1 VSGNPHDVTRVVI
14 GLLVL
19 STAISAPVATAQE
32 LRRTSFAT
40 SIEHEVARL
49 ARSDSGPVRQAP
61 GDDAWLR
68 VRQLRPG
75 IDISI
80 VMAGRGQ
87 ASPRTLLR
95 ADESTLTLLN
105 ADAGGLPHDAAAVL
119 HRVSAAHPAWFLRS
133 GIGERIELDNTL
145 TFTADGLYAGNR
157 KLADRSALIEVVAQP
172 EVDAVSV
179 FERKGN
185 AGAGTVG
192 GILGGLVGFGIGY
205 SMVAGN
211 GREGQYWPLFS
222 GPAIGAV
229 AGAFTVSHLT
239 SRRMAVVVYRRQ

>member
-1 VSGNPHDVTRVVI
+1 VIRDVI

-19 STAISAPVATAQE
+19 STAISAPVVTAQE
-32 LRRTSFAT
+32 LRRTPFAT
-40 SIEHEVARL
+40 SIEREAARL
-49 ARSDSGPVRQAP
+49 ALTDSGSVRQAA

-75 IDISI
+75 IEIS
-80 VMAGRGQ
+80 VAVAGRGQ

-105 ADAGGLPHDAAAVL
+105 ADAAGLPRDTAAVL
-119 HRVSAAHPAWFLRS
+119 RRVAAAHPAWFLRS

-145 TFTADGLYAGNR
+145 TFSADGLYAGNR
-157 KLADRSALIEVVAQP
+157 KLADRSALIVGVAQP

-185 AGAGTVG
+185 PGAGTVG
-192 GILGGLVGFGIGY
+192 GIIGGLVGFGIGY
-205 SMVAGN
+205 SMVAGS

-229 AGAFTVSHLT
+229 AGALTLSHLT
-239 SRRMAVVVYRRQ
+239 SRRPAVVVYRRQ